1 MSTKC
6 WSQLPVNVK
15 ILTIFCTVSSDWTT
29 RGLSDLLQNW
39 THQLTRN
46 IICFYYFY
54 FIMQGK
60 LIILRT
66 TYFLHQNTSQLQW
79 FKEKTLLQSKFCCK
93 LKSSISKV
101 SKRGEHSVVRL
112 KKKAWRNSDHPNT
125 KISHRLRNDNVLVL
139 VRGWHL
145 LQTRKITNP
154 FTTIMMMQK
163 NQPRTQNTVSILFN
177 GCP

>member
-1 MSTKC
+1 M
-6 WSQLPVNVK
+6 
-15 ILTIFCTVSSDWTT
+15 SDWTT

-93 LKSSISKV
+93 LKSSISKD
-101 SKRGEHSVVRL
+101 SKRGVHSVVRL
-112 KKKAWRNSDHPNT
+112 QKKWEGTTIITTPKSATAKDTTNA
-125 KISHRLRNDNVLVL
+125 LVL
-139 VRGWHL
+139 VQSWRW
-145 LQTRKITNP
+145 LQTRKMTNP
-154 FTTIMMMQK
+154 FTIIVMMKK
-163 NQPRTQNTVSILFN
+163 NQTRTQNHISLKFLFN